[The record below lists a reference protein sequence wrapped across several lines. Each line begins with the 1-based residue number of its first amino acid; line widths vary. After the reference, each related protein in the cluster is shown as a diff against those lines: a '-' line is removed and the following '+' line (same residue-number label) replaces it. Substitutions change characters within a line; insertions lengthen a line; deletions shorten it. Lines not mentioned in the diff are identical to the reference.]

1 MTGVLQKMKT
11 AKPESEKYSFDKVC
25 PLCGGSGWE
34 AFYDGDGRVVYRDCK
49 CGLRQKQINEGRL
62 KFANIPE
69 NFKGLLLKNFR
80 TDIYTDRRSQSIASN
95 SVIGIK
101 TWLNGFEKIEKA
113 GLGLY
118 IFSEAKGT
126 GKTRMLASIANELVN
141 RGIQVK
147 FATSLQ
153 ILQEIKST
161 WNKDTGYSEHHLL
174 NDLSNTRVLVIDDF
188 GVEQD
193 QPWINERFLQILNER
208 CNSKKITIFS
218 SNIEPGRLK
227 YDERIIDRLKECTM
241 SVHFP
246 ENGVREVIGREK
258 KENFL
263 REVEACLKEQI

>member
-1 MTGVLQKMKT
+1 LTRVLQEMKT
-11 AKPESEKYSFDKVC
+11 AKSKWAKYSYDNVC

-34 AFYDGDGRVVYRDCK
+34 AFCDDDGRIVYRDCK
-49 CGLRQKQINEGRL
+49 CGIRQKQINEGRL
-62 KFANIPE
+62 RFANIPE
-69 NFKGLLLKNFR
+69 NFKGLLLDNFR
-80 TDIYTDRRSQSIASN
+80 TDIYLDKRSRNVAANI
-95 SVIGIK
+95 VIGIK
-101 TWLNGFEKIEKA
+101 RWLDEFGKIEKS

-118 IFSEAKGT
+118 MYSEAKGT

-141 RGIQVK
+141 KGIQVK

-161 WNKDTGYSEHHLL
+161 WDKNADYSERRLL
-174 NDLSNTRVLVIDDF
+174 NDLSNTRVLAIDDF
-188 GVEQD
+188 GVEKD

-208 CNSKKITIFS
+208 CNVKKITIFS

-246 ENGVREVIGREK
+246 EHGVREAIGKEKREK
-258 KENFL
+258 FL
-263 REVEACLKEQI
+263 SMQL